1 MTIRRPIFRAA
12 PDPGEAW
19 ARQVL
24 TPLRRLRADCDVAA
38 AVMARIAATAAGAS
52 EARPLSPRQARLA
65 WAAGFLAGSVALG
78 LVTSALRGAAG
89 QGQAVHEVLGLLT
102 SLGRVAVLLGRFLV
116 SAYGRC
122 LEIAAPVARAVWA
135 LFEVL
140 TPILRG
146 AGMAASACGV
156 LSILISFYI
165 FTHARAAASA
175 PGGGRRS

>member
-89 QGQAVHEVLGLLT
+89 QGQAVHEVLGLLSSLAL
-102 SLGRVAVLLGRFLV
+102 SLGRSLAGSTSRLV
-116 SAYGRC
+116 RSEPWPEDE
-122 LEIAAPVARAVWA
+122 LAPRQ
-135 LFEVL
+135 
-140 TPILRG
+140 ILD
-146 AGMAASACGV
+146 
-156 LSILISFYI
+156 
-165 FTHARAAASA
+165 
-175 PGGGRRS
+175 